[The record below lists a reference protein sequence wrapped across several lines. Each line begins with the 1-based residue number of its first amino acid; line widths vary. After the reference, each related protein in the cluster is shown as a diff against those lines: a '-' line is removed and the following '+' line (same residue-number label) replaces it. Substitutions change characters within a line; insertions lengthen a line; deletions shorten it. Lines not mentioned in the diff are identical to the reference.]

1 VDVEGGR
8 APACRAV
15 REPPLRL
22 LNRSHM
28 NSCTVELF
36 GFFAV
41 AAMATCYALEP
52 RSPRF
57 ILLFAGACL
66 ASSTYA
72 VLIQSWPFA
81 VVELL
86 WTGIAARRWRSTVSN
101 SSHG

>member
-1 VDVEGGR
+1 MSGW
-8 APACRAV
+8 
-15 REPPLRL
+15 
-22 LNRSHM
+22 
-28 NSCTVELF
+28 TVELF

-41 AAMATCYALEP
+41 TAMATCYALEP

-57 ILLFAGACL
+57 ILLFAIACL

-86 WTGIAARRWRSTVSN
+86 WAGIATRRWWSTVKTASRR
-101 SSHG
+101 